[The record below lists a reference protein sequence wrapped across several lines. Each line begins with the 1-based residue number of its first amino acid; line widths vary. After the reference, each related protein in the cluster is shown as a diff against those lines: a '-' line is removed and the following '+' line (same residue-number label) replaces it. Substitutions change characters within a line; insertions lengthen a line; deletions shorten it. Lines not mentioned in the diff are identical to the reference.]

1 MGYGQHQS
9 FYLRINWLRKAINE
23 LREDSRFLYQDSAAE
38 QIGLGKN
45 MVQSLR
51 YWVVATG
58 IVNMN
63 NRAEHDISPF
73 GRIMSDYDPYIEI
86 IDTASIVHYHL
97 VDDREPSTA
106 WYWYFNI
113 YEKKSSL
120 KDEIVNDFLY
130 WLEKN
135 EPKKPSA
142 NSIKR
147 DIDCLIRL
155 YCDKGKADDPEEVIQ
170 SPLSVIGLLHEE
182 KSLITKKNLKYTDIG
197 LAALMYT
204 LLAYQ
209 DRKDPQD
216 QERQLSV
223 EEIQTKDF
231 LWGKV
236 FHLPR
241 NEIIKALDALTH
253 HPYSPIAFDR
263 TNRLDTIRLPKIEPL
278 VFLEEEY
285 KRYRRERI

>member
-23 LREDSRFLYQDSAAE
+23 LEHDNRFLYRDDAAE
-38 QIGLGKN
+38 RIGLGKN

-51 YWVVATG
+51 YWVFATG
-58 IVNMN
+58 IVDMPNK
-63 NRAEHDISPF
+63 AEQDISPF
-73 GRIMSDYDPYIEI
+73 GRMMSDYDPYIEM

-97 VDDREPSTA
+97 VDNQEPSTA
-106 WYWYFNI
+106 WYWFFNI
-113 YEKKSSL
+113 YEKKSAR
-120 KDEIVNDFLY
+120 KDEIVEDFLF

-147 DIDCLIRL
+147 DIDCLVRL

-170 SPLSVIGLLHEE
+170 SPLSVIGLLLEE
-182 KSLITKKNLKYTDIG
+182 KSIITKKNLKYTDIG

-204 LLAYQ
+204 LLAF
-209 DRKDPQD
+209 
-216 QERQLSV
+216 QERFEVNQLSV
-223 EEIQTKDF
+223 EEIQKKDF

-241 NEIIKALDALTH
+241 NEIIKALDALAN
-253 HPYSPIAFDR
+253 HPYSPITFDR
-263 TNRLDTIRLPKIEPL
+263 TNRLDTVRLPEIDRL

-285 KRYRRERI
+285 RRYERERA

>member
-9 FYLRINWLRKAINE
+9 FYLRINWLRKAIRALE
-23 LREDSRFLYQDSAAE
+23 EDMGFFSRDNAAE

-51 YWVVATG
+51 YWVAATD
-58 IVNMN
+58 IVTMN
-63 NRAEHDISPF
+63 NRADPQFTGF
-73 GRIMSDYDPYIEI
+73 GDLMRIYDPYIES

-97 VDDREPSTA
+97 VDEREPSTA
-106 WYWYFNI
+106 WYWYFNV
-113 YEKKSSL
+113 YEKKISA
-120 KDEIVNDFLY
+120 KEEIKEDFLL
-130 WLEKN
+130 WVANN
-135 EPKKPSA
+135 ELRLPSE

-155 YCDKGKADDPEEVIQ
+155 YCDKGKVDDPEEVIQ
-170 SPLSVIGLLHEE
+170 SPISVIGLLHEE
-182 KSLITKKNLKYTDIG
+182 KSVITKRNTKYTDIG
-197 LAALMYT
+197 LSALMYT
-204 LLAYQ
+204 LLRYRERA
-209 DRKDPQD
+209 DID
-216 QERQLSV
+216 QVSV
-223 EEIQTKDF
+223 EEIQKKEN

-253 HPYSPIAFDR
+253 HSYHPIIFDR
-263 TNRLDTIRLPKIEPL
+263 TSRLDTIRLPTINSL

-285 KRYRRERI
+285 RRYGRERA